1 MKLQV
6 VGCSHH
12 QSSVSIRERLSFTEQ
27 QIGPF
32 LDLFYAQFPDSE
44 AVLLSTCNRTE
55 FYAAS
60 RHPKKIPS
68 EQEMI
73 DFLARQR
80 GLTSSEIHADLYVH
94 TNQRA
99 IQHLFAVAAS
109 LDSMVIGEA
118 QILSQVKRAYQ
129 LAVETNQT
137 IPLTH
142 QVFQSAIRVAR
153 RISNET
159 DIHANRVSVPSVAI
173 GVLAKQ
179 IFERLDN
186 KRVLIIGAGDMAEE
200 TLNYVLAEG
209 GRDIVITNRTLSK
222 AETLAEKFNGRVAP
236 WSELQSELAAA
247 DLIVSTTGAT
257 EPIVNLQMFE
267 QADKVRNQKPVL
279 ILDLAIP
286 RDFAKEIGDYLN
298 VYLYT
303 LDDLQ
308 QECNRNRQSRET
320 HYPKARKIIDQET
333 NRFLIDIRRRSS
345 GPTIAQLKR
354 QADEV
359 KSAEF
364 SRLMNR
370 LGDIDPEQRLE
381 IEQSFN
387 RVVNKILHPPLKSV
401 QSDIST
407 ETHHGLLDA
416 LKKLFQLGE

>member
-308 QECNRNRQSRET
+308 QECDRNRQSRET